1 MLLFLSADLEGFMQD
16 GTDAGNRCH
25 TDGDNGNMQA
35 FLTEWHPV
43 ISNAASR
50 LNTGIVDL
58 NNAVDP
64 GDVTGSQCI
73 YGNDQIRLIALR
85 NALDNGQ
92 RLQTGLSHNTRLQ
105 HRNIACSL

>member
-1 MLLFLSADLEGFMQD
+1 M
-16 GTDAGNRCH
+16 
-25 TDGDNGNMQA
+25 
-35 FLTEWHPV
+35 

-58 NNAVDP
+58 NDAVDP
-64 GDVTGSQCI
+64 CDITGSQCI
-73 YGNDQIRLIALR
+73 YGNDQIRLALR
-85 NALDNGQ
+85 NALDNRQ